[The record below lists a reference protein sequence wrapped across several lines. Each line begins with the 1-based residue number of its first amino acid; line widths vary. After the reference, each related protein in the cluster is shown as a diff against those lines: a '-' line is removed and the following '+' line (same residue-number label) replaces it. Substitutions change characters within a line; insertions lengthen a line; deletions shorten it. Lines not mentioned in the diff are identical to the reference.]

1 MTDKKLLLFNSYNDI
16 LFMDNNMT
24 PMSSSLLFD
33 TYTADDYNNDKWKCR
48 KLLYKTRSDD
58 L

>member
-1 MTDKKLLLFNSYNDI
+1 
-16 LFMDNNMT
+16 MDNNMT

-33 TYTADDYNNDKWKCR
+33 TYTADDYNNDKWKCL